1 MRQLVARLRS
11 PFAGLGLPASGCAA
25 ASVSVFRMTA
35 IAPVT
40 LRGKYV
46 TLEPLRLDHHD
57 GLVAAASDGE
67 LWNLWYTTVPR
78 PEDMRANLESRLA
91 AQESGSELSFTT
103 RLNDP
108 ATGEA
113 GHIIGLTSYYA
124 IDLAVPR
131 LAIGATWNAASA
143 QGSGTN
149 PDSKRLL
156 LSHAFETLG
165 CEVVEFHTHWM
176 NTQSRDAIARLG
188 AKQDGILRAHRR
200 LANGT
205 LRDTVVFS
213 ILAVEWPQVRS
224 GLDYRL
230 AKKRAV
236 Q

>member
-1 MRQLVARLRS
+1 
-11 PFAGLGLPASGCAA
+11 
-25 ASVSVFRMTA
+25 MTA
-35 IAPVT
+35 LVPIT

-46 TLEPLRLDHHD
+46 TLEPLSMDHHD
-57 GLVAAASDGE
+57 GLVTAASDGE
-67 LWNLWYTTVPR
+67 LWNLWYTSVPR
-78 PEDMRANLESRLA
+78 PEAMSAEIERRLA
-91 AQESGSELSFTT
+91 AQGSGSELSFTT
-103 RLNDP
+103 RLNDTL
-108 ATGEA
+108 TGEPSQ
-113 GHIIGLTSYYA
+113 IIGLTSYYA
-124 IDLAVPR
+124 IDLEVPR

-176 NTQSRDAIARLG
+176 NVQSRDAIARLG

-213 ILAVEWPQVRS
+213 IIASEWPQVRS
-224 GLDYRL
+224 ALDFRL
-230 AKKRAV
+230 AKKR
-236 Q
+236 